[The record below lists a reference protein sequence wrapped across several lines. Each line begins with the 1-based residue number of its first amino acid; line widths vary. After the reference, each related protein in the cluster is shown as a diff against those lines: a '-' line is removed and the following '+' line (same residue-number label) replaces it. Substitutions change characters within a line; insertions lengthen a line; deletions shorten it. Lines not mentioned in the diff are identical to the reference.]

1 MKPYTSLLLWSQW
14 RRITQ
19 VIVKNTHTTAL
30 DVTVQTNHTHTRPLL
45 LQEQW
50 RTHTHHHYSVDPP
63 TVPPPPPQY
72 HCSLSLTEE
81 KPYTTAKSFPAVG
94 HLKASTFYWRNNSKT
109 PRTTQ
114 TPMTMLKLRMTV
126 CVWKRKS
133 PLQSAFGSWREC
145 RAHLLLKWHPG
156 LHTTTF
162 CPLKN
167 NQFDHSF
174 AVLLC
179 DQIRPPT
186 LPHHPFDW

>member
-1 MKPYTSLLLWSQW
+1 MNHTSHSEEYTHNRSW
-14 RRITQ
+14 RYSADQSHTHQ
-19 VIVKNTHTTAL
+19 TTAPSGTVKNTHTP
-30 DVTVQTNHTHTRPLL
+30 PL
-45 LQEQW
+45 QC
-50 RTHTHHHYSVDPP
+50 R
-63 TVPPPPPQY
+63 PPPPPQY

-81 KPYTTAKSFPAVG
+81 KSYTTAKPFPAVG

-114 TPMTMLKLRMTV
+114 TPITMLKLRMTV

-133 PLQSAFGSWREC
+133 PLQSAFGSWMEY

-174 AVLLC
+174 TVLLC

-186 LPHHPFDW
+186 HPPSPPIWP